1 MVVAGPNMLR
11 LELLK
16 SSGLLGKRSGA
27 DCCGPKMLFLVR
39 SNCSL
44 ITGEVDVSGGCE
56 QQTGGSKCG
65 PRIVIFGS
73 LKSAGVAGLSVGS
86 SSP

>member
-1 MVVAGPNMLR
+1 MAGPNKLR
-11 LELLK
+11 VELIK
-16 SSGLLGKRSGA
+16 SSGLFGKRSGA
-27 DCCGPKMLFLVR
+27 DFCEPKMLFLLR

-44 ITGEVDVSGGCE
+44 ITGEVGVSGCG

-73 LKSAGVAGLSVGS
+73 LKSAGAAGLSVGS